1 MKPAEQ
7 DICILS
13 VFSGQLHCH
22 VGSSFFVGIW
32 VGGSG
37 GRGDHNVS
45 VSGLGFGILLV

>member
-22 VGSSFFVGIW
+22 VGSPLIILNM
-32 VGGSG
+32 GGWKWG
-37 GRGDHNVS
+37 LGDHNVS